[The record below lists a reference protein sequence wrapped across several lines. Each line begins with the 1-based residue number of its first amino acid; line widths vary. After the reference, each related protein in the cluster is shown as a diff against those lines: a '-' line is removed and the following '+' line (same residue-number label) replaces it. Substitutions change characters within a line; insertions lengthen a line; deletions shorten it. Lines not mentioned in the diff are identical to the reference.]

1 METQFTWIIEWM
13 QCKPVEGSLTNVVVT
28 AGWRCNAS
36 DQGQTATAYGT
47 CSFPAPGD
55 PFTPYA
61 NLTENQV
68 LGWCWDSGVN
78 KDEVEANLTRQ
89 LDALINPPVVQ
100 EPLPWA

>member
-1 METQFTWIIEWM
+1 MNWKIEYM
-13 QCKPVEGSLTNVVVT
+13 NVKPVEGSLTNVVVT
-28 AGWRCNAS
+28 AGWRCVAA
-36 DQGQTATAYGT
+36 DQDKSVDAYGS
-47 CSFPAPGD
+47 CSFSAPGT